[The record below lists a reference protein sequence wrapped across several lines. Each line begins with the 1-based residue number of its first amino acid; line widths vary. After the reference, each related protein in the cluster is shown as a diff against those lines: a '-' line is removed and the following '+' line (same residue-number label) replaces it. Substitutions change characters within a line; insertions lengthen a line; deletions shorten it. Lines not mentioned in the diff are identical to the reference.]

1 MKKFADGIVKSRFV
15 LTGIFVVLIALCSY
29 FATTVK
35 INYDMLK
42 YLDESSESTI
52 ALNKMEEEFGSVGSA
67 SVMVSGITKDVA
79 EEIQVKI
86 ESVEGVNSVVFDST
100 NENCYKGDKALYQ
113 IFLKTGDFDQASYD
127 TVDNIRDVLSNYN
140 VAMTGTTVL
149 SKFIS
154 SSVTADMGKILL
166 VACIVVF
173 GILLL
178 TSSSWIDPIV
188 FTITVAGAIII
199 NMGTNVWMGEISFI
213 TQAICAVMQLALA
226 MDYSIILLHSFNG
239 KKKLGQEPKK
249 AMKNALAESF
259 RPISSSSI
267 TTISGLIALVFMSFS
282 IGFDIGMV
290 LAKGILASV
299 ISVFLFMPG
308 LLLIFNKGIEKTSH
322 RSIFEIIDEKRQKKI
337 ADKKAAGQKVR
348 NIESFQYST
357 RIIIPVVAVCL
368 IAAGCILNYK
378 QKYSYNL
385 EGSNDPNAQIV
396 VEDKAITETFGIQNN
411 MVVILPKDD
420 YDAQRKIADYITNY
434 TQGGVK
440 VINSSQSLIQTGIYD
455 SLSAHDVASN
465 FGLPSDTVE
474 KIYTE
479 MGHKATDKVKVYDI
493 LVYLKKNQTIEKT
506 IAASQKEIDDNYAQS
521 SMLFVSM
528 TSKDF
533 AAKFGLPQN
542 IIDQI
547 YTAMNVS
554 SVEPYKVLLYIRDNN
569 FATKLGANMQQE
581 INTNADASKALLDAT
596 QLQAAENFINLY
608 QNTTDEQF
616 KASFTEQV
624 TSANSALAKLTK
636 AEVLANPNF
645 AFYNVSDD
653 TRNILD
659 SAFASFNLDPS
670 KDSIYVYQLLDFT
683 SKQKVASNIFDS
695 IQAQINAAVGQ
706 YNPEI
711 LLQAKTLLANFSSL
725 YTAEQ
730 LTGDATAFK
739 NLFTQTYAGLKTVTT
754 ALSEEQL
761 LASPDFKV
769 LNLSKDAIDS
779 FYSTRDNEV
788 QIYYIL
794 QYIVQNDLIENTY
807 NDIQQR
813 TVDKNASVAASYLDP
828 KTLEQEQDFQAQYDP
843 ETASAEDTQ
852 RYTINAQ
859 MLHEFSFDE
868 AMSNYPFLTNDV
880 LTSIF
885 GRFGIDPE
893 TGSIANYRLV
903 YAMSSSANT
912 PGLVSQIGTGVQK
925 VYNDKY
931 AEVAFNSETSGASEE
946 NYLVSLSQFVNL
958 YEQNDASAFQGLFQ
972 QATLLMKPY
981 TKAQAKAEYAFLT
994 DDGLDLI
1001 WNDYNAAAD
1010 GTIENNQLLTS
1021 INNYQLASKFGVAA
1035 QKSIDENA
1043 TAASVMF
1050 DDSTRNDATSLIANY
1065 SNDAKTFKSL
1075 YTPRYVSLTQ
1085 ATAKFNLEDAL
1096 AGYPIVDKTVMEKF
1110 FTDYNLDPSKDS
1122 IYLFQ
1127 LLQEFEKEN
1136 SATVFGKTTQET
1148 VNTQSVS
1155 IDKLLVNV
1163 TKSDVENQFML
1174 TSDMADALFAAYN
1187 TKDSIPTYEVLEYCS
1202 KNQSI
1207 KTVGESISTTLNSTF
1222 DEVKAGQAMLENDE
1236 YTRLVFNLN
1245 EDFSSQEAF
1254 DSITDIK
1261 KFCDENSDENYLVS
1275 SSATYKDIKDVY
1287 NQDMVKVNL
1296 ISFIAILIICII
1308 TFGSFVTPVLLTVLI
1323 QGTIWI
1329 SMGINT
1335 LSGTHIFFVS
1345 YLVVMCIQMGATVDY
1360 GILIT
1365 TKYLRYRKEMSKRDA
1380 ISLSMR
1386 ESLPTILTSGT
1397 ILVVAAAIVGLVS
1410 NVSVISE
1417 IGMLLSRGCLIS
1429 ILMVVLAWPQILML
1443 FDKVIEK
1450 TTLKAKFFEKTEE
1463 K

>member
-15 LTGIFVVLIALCSY
+15 LTGIFVVLIAFCSY

-52 ALNKMEEEFGSVGSA
+52 ALNKMQEEFGSVGSA

-100 NENCYKGDKALYQ
+100 NENCYKEDKALYQ

-127 TVDNIRDVLSNYN
+127 TVDNIRDVLSTYN

-322 RSIFEIIDEKRQKKI
+322 RSIFEIIDEKRQQKI
-337 ADKKAAGQKVR
+337 ADKKAAGQKIR

-455 SLSAHDVASN
+455 ILSAHDVASN

-493 LVYLKKNQTIEKT
+493 LVYLKKHQTIEKT

-542 IIDQI
+542 IINQI

-596 QLQAAENFINLY
+596 QLQAAENFIALY

-624 TSANSALAKLTK
+624 TSASSAIAKLTK

-659 SAFASFNLDPS
+659 SAFSSFNLDPS

-683 SKQKVASNIFDS
+683 SKQTVA
-695 IQAQINAAVGQ
+695 
-706 YNPEI
+706 
-711 LLQAKTLLANFSSL
+711 L
-725 YTAEQ
+725 
-730 LTGDATAFK
+730 
-739 NLFTQTYAGLKTVTT
+739 
-754 ALSEEQL
+754 
-761 LASPDFKV
+761 
-769 LNLSKDAIDS
+769 
-779 FYSTRDNEV
+779 
-788 QIYYIL
+788 
-794 QYIVQNDLIENTY
+794 
-807 NDIQQR
+807 
-813 TVDKNASVAASYLDP
+813 
-828 KTLEQEQDFQAQYDP
+828 
-843 ETASAEDTQ
+843 
-852 RYTINAQ
+852 
-859 MLHEFSFDE
+859 
-868 AMSNYPFLTNDV
+868 
-880 LTSIF
+880 
-885 GRFGIDPE
+885 
-893 TGSIANYRLV
+893 
-903 YAMSSSANT
+903 
-912 PGLVSQIGTGVQK
+912 
-925 VYNDKY
+925 
-931 AEVAFNSETSGASEE
+931 
-946 NYLVSLSQFVNL
+946 
-958 YEQNDASAFQGLFQ
+958 
-972 QATLLMKPY
+972 
-981 TKAQAKAEYAFLT
+981 
-994 DDGLDLI
+994 
-1001 WNDYNAAAD
+1001 
-1010 GTIENNQLLTS
+1010 
-1021 INNYQLASKFGVAA
+1021 KFGVEA

-1050 DDSTRNDATSLIANY
+1050 DDSTRNDAIALIANY

-1187 TKDSIPTYEVLEYCS
+1187 AKDSIPTYEVLEYCS

-1207 KTVGESISTTLNSTF
+1207 KTVGASISTTLNSTF
-1222 DEVKAGQAMLENDE
+1222 DEVKAGQAMLENDK

-1245 EDFSSQEAF
+1245 EDFSSQRAF

-1261 KFCDENSDENYLVS
+1261 KFCNENSDENYLVS

-1429 ILMVVLAWPQILML
+1429 ILMVVLAWPQILIL

-1450 TTLKAKFFEKTEE
+1450 TTLKTKFFQKTEE